1 MNNNTTYKDSP
12 LGKIPSDWAV
22 KKLDDL
28 GEFKNGINK
37 DKEEFGHGYPLVGLM
52 DVFDIPKVYNS
63 NFSLVNTTD
72 NERRD
77 FDLKTGDVLFVRS
90 SVKPVGVG
98 LSTLVCENIP
108 DATFSGFLIRF
119 RNNTELDFEFKAHCF
134 LESDFRQRL
143 LNKSTISAN
152 TNINQVA
159 LKSLQLILP
168 PLPEQTRIAEVLSAW
183 DKAISN
189 VQATI
194 EQVEQRNK
202 WLMQE
207 LLTGKRRLKGFSGE
221 WKEVRMKD
229 VFDRVTRKNT
239 EKNTNVV
246 TISAQRGFVRQ
257 TDFFNKNIASEITD
271 NYFLVEKGEFCYNKS
286 YSNGYPWGA
295 TKRLND
301 YEKAVV
307 TTLYICFKIKD
318 LKRSSGDFFE
328 HFFERNSLDRG
339 LTKIAHEGGR
349 AHGLLNVTPSDF
361 FDLKITIPTFEEQTA
376 IAQVLQAAA
385 NEVQVLRNKLDKLKE
400 QKKGLMQVLLTGKK
414 RLKIKELAE

>member
-12 LGKIPSDWAV
+12 LGKIPSDWEV
-22 KKLDDL
+22 KTL
-28 GEFKNGINK
+28 GEVCLLKGEYGINASAVEYSDELPTYIRITDIDDDGK
-37 DKEEFGHGYPLVGLM
+37 YTAIKKASVDDENSQNFLLKKGDIVFARTGATVGKTYLYNENDGDLV
-52 DVFDIPKVYNS
+52 F
-63 NFSLVNTTD
+63 
-72 NERRD
+72 
-77 FDLKTGDVLFVRS
+77 
-90 SVKPVGVG
+90 
-98 LSTLVCENIP
+98 
-108 DATFSGFLIRF
+108 AGFLIRY
-119 RNNTELDFEFKAHCF
+119 RPNDCF
-134 LESDFRQRL
+134 LLPQH
-143 LNKSTISAN
+143 LNYFTSTKPYWDWVKKVSMRSGQPG
-152 TNINQVA
+152 INA
-159 LKSLQLILP
+159 EEYSSLKL
-168 PLPEQTRIAEVLSAW
+168 PLPSVLEQTRIAEVLSAW

-194 EQVEQRNK
+194 EQVELRNK

-207 LLTGKRRLKGFSGE
+207 LLSGKRRLKGFSGE
-221 WKEVRMKD
+221 WKEVRMKEA
-229 VFDRVTRKNT
+229 FDRVTRKNT
-239 EKNTNVV
+239 ENNTNVV

-361 FDLKITIPTFEEQTA
+361 FDLKITIPGLEEQTA

-385 NEVQVLRNKLDKLKE
+385 SEVKVLRNKLDKLKE

-414 RLKIKELAE
+414 RLKI